1 MLSVQMIIEKNLVVI
16 IELIQ
21 RLEKAG
27 KERSNKRSVN
37 QTLRIPVKRVK
48 TVMNIRENEKE
59 RTEAVAMNKV

>member
-1 MLSVQMIIEKNLVVI
+1 MKTEKNLVVI

-27 KERSNKRSVN
+27 NERGNKRRVN
-37 QTLRIPVKRVK
+37 PTLRIPVKRVK

-59 RTEAVAMNKV
+59 WTEAVAMNKV